1 MFITTILLHV
11 LSFQPSRKASAIRLK
26 RTKPLLAVVEH
37 FLRKVEGGLCGQAYK
52 AYYAMLAGAAGHGY
66 GALDLFRVYSKL
78 YAKA

>member
-1 MFITTILLHV
+1 
-11 LSFQPSRKASAIRLK
+11 LK